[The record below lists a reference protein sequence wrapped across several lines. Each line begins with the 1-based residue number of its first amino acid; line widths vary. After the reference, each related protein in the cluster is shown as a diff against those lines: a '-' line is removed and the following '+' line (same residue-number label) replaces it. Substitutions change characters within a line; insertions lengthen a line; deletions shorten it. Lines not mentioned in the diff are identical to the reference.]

1 MVQSWQMLTKSL
13 LPLPDKWHGL
23 TDVNK
28 RYRQRHV
35 DLIVNPQVGS
45 STTSASTL
53 IGMPGANHVP
63 GSTHVELRRVG
74 RPEPSSS
81 PCRAWQVRDTFRKR
95 ALMISTLRRMLDDD
109 GFLEIEVRG
118 TDSAHLV

>member
-1 MVQSWQMLTKSL
+1 VVQSWQMLTKSL

-45 STTSASTL
+45 STTMCLDSDRYAWSQSCAW
-53 IGMPGANHVP
+53 IY
-63 GSTHVELRRVG
+63 
-74 RPEPSSS
+74 
-81 PCRAWQVRDTFRKR
+81 PCRVEACR
-95 ALMISTLRRMLDDD
+95 S
-109 GFLEIEVRG
+109 
-118 TDSAHLV
+118 S